1 MKNVMKKVMACLLM
15 AVMVVSVLG
24 NGAQASAA
32 SLTAKQYLAK
42 MEKAYS
48 KAKSFESTQTTTMV
62 LSSMGQTA
70 TTKQTTK
77 MTTSTKMTTFKDP
90 IKQKQVTTST
100 QTGQSSSKS
109 VSYLKEDADGKIY
122 MYSST
127 DGSEY
132 EKLDV
137 TELFATVSGA
147 SSELDVSLYS
157 GAKIVK
163 KTVKVGKVNTVKIS
177 ASISG
182 KDMADAMEL
191 LGFDEET
198 TESLGVDFKKCKPMK
213 VTVYIDKKTYRP
225 VKMVMDQKN
234 FVNSMM
240 DSMGMGSL
248 MKCEKA
254 TTTMTYKNFNK
265 AKDFSLPAACK

>member
-77 MTTSTKMTTFKDP
+77 MTTFKDP
-90 IKQKQVTTST
+90 IKQKQVTTAT

-248 MKCEKA
+248 KKKEKA